1 MITDQ
6 KIDRISNKRTE
17 GVIKVSIFFV
27 ETHTHLDLIK
37 RNAQEVVKDA
47 AEKKVTKMVTIGID
61 LESSKI
67 ALEFASCFEGVYA
80 AIGFH
85 PHESKFLD
93 EENLKELEKLAIA
106 NKNKLV
112 AIGETGLDYY
122 WNHSTLPC
130 QMEAFKKQINMA
142 GKLNLPLIIHDR
154 EAHQDI
160 LKILAEEAKG
170 LKILLHCFSGDL
182 DMAKVCMERGYY
194 LGIGGVVTFNNAKK
208 LRAIV
213 KEISLENLVLE
224 TDSPYLAPHPF
235 RGKPNEP
242 KYIPLIAEK
251 IAEIKGISLEKVA
264 KTTSKTAQEFFGI

>member
-1 MITDQ
+1 LITKQ
-6 KIDRISNKRTE
+6 KIGRISNKRTE

-37 RNAQEVVKDA
+37 RNAEEVVKDA
-47 AEKKVTKMVTIGID
+47 AEKKVTKMVTVGID

-67 ALEFASCFEGVYA
+67 ALEFASRFEGVYA
-80 AIGFH
+80 AVGYH
-85 PHESKFLD
+85 PNEAKLIS
-93 EENLKELEKLAIA
+93 EQGWKELEGLTHNSKV
-106 NKNKLV
+106 V

-122 WNHSTLPC
+122 RRRSAIRD
-130 QMEAFKKQINMA
+130 QVEAFKKHLDLARN
-142 GKLNLPLIIHDR
+142 LNLSVIVHNR
-154 EAHQDI
+154 EAHQDT
-160 LKILAEEAKG
+160 LKILAEEAKD

-182 DMAKVCMERGYY
+182 DMAKVCIGRGYY

-213 KEISLENLVLE
+213 KEVSLENLVLE

-251 IAEIKGISLEKVA
+251 IAEIKGISLEEVA
-264 KTTSKTAQEFFGI
+264 TTTSKTAQEFFGI

>member
-1 MITDQ
+1 M
-6 KIDRISNKRTE
+6 
-17 GVIKVSIFFV
+17 

-47 AEKKVTKMVTIGID
+47 AEKKVAKMVTIGID

-67 ALEFASCFEGVYA
+67 ALEFASFFEGVYA

-85 PHESKFLD
+85 PHESKFLNK
-93 EENLKELEKLAIA
+93 ENLKELEKLAIA
-106 NKNKLV
+106 KKSKVV

-122 WNHSTLPC
+122 WKHSTLPC
-130 QMEAFKKQINMA
+130 QMEVFKKQISLA
-142 GKLNLPLIIHDR
+142 RKLNLPVIIHNR
-154 EAHQDI
+154 EAHRDT
-160 LKILAEEAKG
+160 LKILADEAKG

-182 DMAKVCMERGYY
+182 DMAKVCIEQGYY

-242 KYIPLIAEK
+242 KYIPFIAEK
-251 IAEIKGISLEKVA
+251 IAEIKGISLKEVA

>member
-1 MITDQ
+1 M
-6 KIDRISNKRTE
+6 
-17 GVIKVSIFFV
+17 

-37 RNAQEVVKDA
+37 RNAEEVVKDA
-47 AEKKVTKMVTIGID
+47 AEKKVTKMVAIGID

-67 ALEFASCFEGVYA
+67 ALEFASRFEGVYA

-93 EENLKELEKLAIA
+93 EESLKELEKLT
-106 NKNKLV
+106 KKEKVV
-112 AIGETGLDYY
+112 AVGETGLDYY
-122 WNHSTLPC
+122 WEHSNLAC
-130 QMEAFKKQINMA
+130 QMEAFKKQINLA
-142 GKLNLPLIIHDR
+142 QKFNLPLIVHER
-154 EAHQDI
+154 EAHHDT

-170 LKILLHCFSGDL
+170 LKIILHCFSGDL
-182 DMAKVCMERGYY
+182 NMAKVCLERGYY
-194 LGIGGVVTFNNAKK
+194 LGIGGVVTFNNAKR

-213 KEISLENLVLE
+213 EEIPLENLVLE

-251 IAEIKGISLEKVA
+251 IAEIKGISLEEVA
-264 KTTSKTAQEFFGI
+264 KITSKTAQEFFGI

>member
-1 MITDQ
+1 M
-6 KIDRISNKRTE
+6 
-17 GVIKVSIFFV
+17 IKVSIFFV

-37 RNAQEVVKDA
+37 RNAQEVVRDA
-47 AEKKVTKMVTIGID
+47 AETKVTKMVTIGID

-67 ALEFASCFEGVYA
+67 ALEFASLFEGVHA

-106 NKNKLV
+106 KKNEVV

-122 WNHSTLPC
+122 WKHSTLPC
-130 QMEAFKKQINMA
+130 QMEVFKKQISLA
-142 GKLNLPLIIHDR
+142 RKLNLPLIIHER
-154 EAHQDI
+154 EAHRDT

-182 DMAKVCMERGYY
+182 NMAKVCIERGYY

-208 LRAIV
+208 LRTIV
-213 KEISLENLVLE
+213 KEVSLESLVLE

-251 IAEIKGISLEKVA
+251 IAEIKGISLGKVA

>member
-1 MITDQ
+1 MTNQ
-6 KIDRISNKRTE
+6 KISRISNKRTE

-37 RNAQEVVKDA
+37 RNAEEVVKDA
-47 AEKKVTKMVTIGID
+47 AEKKVTKMVAIGID

-67 ALEFASCFEGVYA
+67 ALEFASRFEGVYA

-106 NKNKLV
+106 KKNEVV

-142 GKLNLPLIIHDR
+142 WKLNLPLIIHDR
-154 EAHQDI
+154 EAHRDT
-160 LKILAEEAKG
+160 LKILADEAKG

-182 DMAKVCMERGYY
+182 DMAKVCIERGYY
-194 LGIGGVVTFNNAKK
+194 LGVGGVVTFNNAKK
-208 LRAIV
+208 LRATV
-213 KEISLENLVLE
+213 KEVSLENLVLE

-251 IAEIKGISLEKVA
+251 IAEVKGISLEKVA

>member
-1 MITDQ
+1 MVE
-6 KIDRISNKRTE
+6 IST
-17 GVIKVSIFFV
+17 FFV

-37 RNAQEVVKDA
+37 RNAHEVVKDA
-47 AEKKVTKMVTIGID
+47 TEKRVTKMVSIGID

-67 ALEFASCFEGVYA
+67 ALEFASLFEEVYA

-93 EENLKELEKLAIA
+93 EENLKELEKLAK
-106 NKNKLV
+106 KNKVV

-142 GKLNLPLIIHDR
+142 RKFNLPLIIHDR
-154 EAHQDI
+154 EAHRDT

-182 DMAKVCMERGYY
+182 KMANACIERGYY
-194 LGIGGVVTFNNAKK
+194 LGIGGVVTFNNAKM

-213 KEISLENLVLE
+213 EEIPLENLVLE

>member
-1 MITDQ
+1 M
-6 KIDRISNKRTE
+6 
-17 GVIKVSIFFV
+17 IKVSIFFV

-67 ALEFASCFEGVYA
+67 ALEFASLFEGVYA

-93 EENLKELEKLAIA
+93 EENLKELEKLA
-106 NKNKLV
+106 KKDKVV
-112 AIGETGLDYY
+112 AVGETGLDYY
-122 WNHSTLPC
+122 WKHSNLAC
-130 QMEAFKKQINMA
+130 QMEVFKKQISLA
-142 GKLNLPLIIHDR
+142 RKLNLPLIIHNR
-154 EAHQDI
+154 EAHRDT
-160 LKILAEEAKG
+160 LKILANEAKG

-182 DMAKVCMERGYY
+182 DMAKICIERGYY

-213 KEISLENLVLE
+213 EEVSLENLVLE

-251 IAEIKGISLEKVA
+251 IAEIKEVSVKEVA
-264 KTTSKTAQEFFGI
+264 ERTSANSKEIFGI

>member
-1 MITDQ
+1 MTNQ
-6 KIDRISNKRTE
+6 KISRISNKRTE

-37 RNAQEVVKDA
+37 RNAEEVVKDA
-47 AEKKVTKMVTIGID
+47 AEKKVTKMVAIGID

-67 ALEFASCFEGVYA
+67 ALEFASRFEGVYA

-106 NKNKLV
+106 KKNEVV

-142 GKLNLPLIIHDR
+142 WKLNLPLIIHDR
-154 EAHQDI
+154 EAHRDT
-160 LKILAEEAKG
+160 LKILADEAKG

-182 DMAKVCMERGYY
+182 DMAKVCIERGYY

-208 LRAIV
+208 LRATV
-213 KEISLENLVLE
+213 KEVSLENLVLE

-251 IAEIKGISLEKVA
+251 IAEVKGISLEKVA

>member
-1 MITDQ
+1 M
-6 KIDRISNKRTE
+6 
-17 GVIKVSIFFV
+17 IKVSIFFV

-37 RNAQEVVKDA
+37 RNTEEVVKEA
-47 AEKKVTKMVTIGID
+47 AEKGVTKMVTIGID

-67 ALEFASCFEGVYA
+67 AIEFASRFEGVYA

-85 PHESKFLD
+85 PHEAKFLD
-93 EENLKELEKLAIA
+93 EENLKELEKLA
-106 NKNKLV
+106 KKDKVV

-122 WNHSTLPC
+122 WKHSTLPC
-130 QMEAFKKQINMA
+130 QMEAFKKQINLA
-142 GKLNLPLIIHDR
+142 RELNLPLIIHDR
-154 EAHQDI
+154 EAHQDT
-160 LKILAEEAKG
+160 LKVLNEEAKG

-182 DMAKVCMERGYY
+182 AMAKVCIGRGYY
-194 LGIGGVVTFNNAKK
+194 LGIGGVVTFNNAVK

-213 KEISLENLVLE
+213 KEVSLENLVLE

-251 IAEIKGISLEKVA
+251 IAEIKGISLEKIA
-264 KTTSKTAQEFFGI
+264 KITSKTVQEFYGI

>member
-1 MITDQ
+1 M
-6 KIDRISNKRTE
+6 
-17 GVIKVSIFFV
+17 IKVSTFFV

-37 RNAQEVVKDA
+37 RNAQEVVRDA

-67 ALEFASCFEGVYA
+67 ALEFASLFEGVHA

-106 NKNKLV
+106 KKNEVV

-130 QMEAFKKQINMA
+130 QMEAFKKQINLA

-154 EAHQDI
+154 DAHQDT

-182 DMAKVCMERGYY
+182 NMAKVCIERGYY

-213 KEISLENLVLE
+213 EEISLENLVLE

-251 IAEIKGISLEKVA
+251 IAEIKGISLGKVA

>member
-1 MITDQ
+1 M
-6 KIDRISNKRTE
+6 
-17 GVIKVSIFFV
+17 

-67 ALEFASCFEGVYA
+67 ALEFASRFEGVYV

-93 EENLKELEKLAIA
+93 EENLKELEKLAR
-106 NKNKLV
+106 KDKVV

-130 QMEAFKKQINMA
+130 QMRAFKKQIHMA

-154 EAHQDI
+154 DAHRDT

-182 DMAKVCMERGYY
+182 KMANVCMERGYY
-194 LGIGGVVTFNNAKK
+194 LGIGGVVTFNNAKG
-208 LRAIV
+208 LRAV
-213 KEISLENLVLE
+213 VEEIPLENLVLE

-242 KYIPLIAEK
+242 RYIPLIAEK
-251 IAEIKGISLEKVA
+251 IAEIKGISLEEVA
-264 KTTSKTAQEFFGI
+264 KITSKTAREFFGI

>member
-1 MITDQ
+1 MINDQ
-6 KIDRISNKRTE
+6 KIGKISNKRAE
-17 GVIKVSIFFV
+17 GVIKVSIFFM

-37 RNAQEVVKDA
+37 KNAEEVVKEA
-47 AEKKVTKMVTIGID
+47 AEKGVAKMVTIGID

-67 ALEFASCFEGVYA
+67 ALEFASRFEEVYA
-80 AIGFH
+80 VIGFH

-93 EENLKELEKLAIA
+93 AENLKELEKLA
-106 NKNKLV
+106 KKDKVV

-130 QMEAFKKQINMA
+130 QMEAFKKQVNLA
-142 GKLNLPLIIHDR
+142 RKLNLPLIIHDR
-154 EAHQDI
+154 EAHQDT
-160 LKILAEEAKG
+160 LKVLAEEAKD

-182 DMAKVCMERGYY
+182 DMFKVCVDRGYY
-194 LGIGGVVTFNNAKK
+194 LGIGGVVTFSNAIK

-213 KEISLENLVLE
+213 KEVPLENLVLE

-242 KYIPLIAEK
+242 KYIPLIAER
-251 IAEIKGISLEKVA
+251 IAGIKGISLEEVA
-264 KTTSKTAQEFFGI
+264 ATTSKTAQEFFGI

>member
-1 MITDQ
+1 M
-6 KIDRISNKRTE
+6 
-17 GVIKVSIFFV
+17 IKVSIFFV

-67 ALEFASCFEGVYA
+67 ALEFASLFEGVHA

-85 PHESKFLD
+85 PHESKFLV
-93 EENLKELEKLAIA
+93 EENLKELEKLAKKDKVA
-106 NKNKLV
+106 

-160 LKILAEEAKG
+160 LKVLAEEAKG

-182 DMAKVCMERGYY
+182 NMAKVCIERGYY

-213 KEISLENLVLE
+213 KAVSLESLVLE
-224 TDSPYLAPHPF
+224 TDSPYVAPHPF

-242 KYIPLIAEK
+242 KYIPLVAEK
-251 IAEIKGISLEKVA
+251 IAEIKEISLEKVA

>member
-1 MITDQ
+1 LLTDQ
-6 KIDRISNKRTE
+6 KISRISNKRAK
-17 GVIKVSIFFV
+17 GVIKVSTFFV

-37 RNAQEVVKDA
+37 RNTQEVVRDA

-67 ALEFASCFEGVYA
+67 ALEFASRFEGVYA

-93 EENLKELEKLAIA
+93 EENLKELEELTRKD
-106 NKNKLV
+106 KVV
-112 AIGETGLDYY
+112 AVGETGLDYY

-142 GKLNLPLIIHDR
+142 RKLNLPLIIHDR
-154 EAHQDI
+154 EAHQDT

-182 DMAKVCMERGYY
+182 NMAKVSIERGYY
-194 LGIGGVVTFNNAKK
+194 LGVGGVVTFNNAKK

-213 KEISLENLVLE
+213 KEVSLENLVLE

-264 KTTSKTAQEFFGI
+264 KITSKTAQDFFGI

>member
-1 MITDQ
+1 LLTDQ
-6 KIDRISNKRTE
+6 KIGRISNKRTE
-17 GVIKVSIFFV
+17 GVIKVIIFFV

-67 ALEFASCFEGVYA
+67 ALEFASRFEGVYA

-93 EENLKELEKLAIA
+93 EENLKKLEKLAIA
-106 NKNKLV
+106 KKNEVV

-130 QMEAFKKQINMA
+130 QMEVFKKQINLA
-142 GKLNLPLIIHDR
+142 RKLNLPLIIHDR
-154 EAHQDI
+154 EAHRDT
-160 LKILAEEAKG
+160 LKILADEAKG
-170 LKILLHCFSGDL
+170 LKVLLHCFSGDL
-182 DMAKVCMERGYY
+182 DMAKVCTERGYY
-194 LGIGGVVTFNNAKK
+194 LGVGGVVTFNNAKK

-251 IAEIKGISLEKVA
+251 IAEIKGISLEKIA

>member
-1 MITDQ
+1 LIIDQ
-6 KIDRISNKRTE
+6 KIGRISNKRTE
-17 GVIKVSIFFV
+17 EVIKVSIFFV

-47 AEKKVTKMVTIGID
+47 AEKKVTKIVTIGID
-61 LESSKI
+61 LESSEI
-67 ALEFASCFEGVYA
+67 ALEFASRFEGVYA

-93 EENLKELEKLAIA
+93 EANLKELEKLAIA
-106 NKNKLV
+106 KKNEVV

-142 GKLNLPLIIHDR
+142 QKLNLPLIVHDR
-154 EAHQDI
+154 DAHQDI

-182 DMAKVCMERGYY
+182 NMAKVCIQRGYY

-213 KEISLENLVLE
+213 KEVSLENLVLE

-251 IAEIKGISLEKVA
+251 IAEIKVISLEKVA
-264 KTTSKTAQEFFGI
+264 KTTSKTSQEFFGI

>member
-1 MITDQ
+1 MVE
-6 KIDRISNKRTE
+6 IST
-17 GVIKVSIFFV
+17 FFV
-27 ETHTHLDLIK
+27 DTHIHLDLIK
-37 RNAQEVVKDA
+37 RNAQEVVRDA

-67 ALEFASCFEGVYA
+67 ALEFASRYEGVYA

-93 EENLKELEKLAIA
+93 EENLKELEKLA
-106 NKNKLV
+106 KKDKVV

-122 WNHSTLPC
+122 WKHSNLAC
-130 QMEAFKKQINMA
+130 QMEAFRKQVILA

-154 EAHQDI
+154 DAHQDA
-160 LKILAEEAKG
+160 LKILAEEAKS
-170 LKILLHCFSGDL
+170 LKVLLHCFSGDL
-182 DMAKVCMERGYY
+182 DMAKVCIERGYY

-213 KEISLENLVLE
+213 KEVSLENLVLE

-242 KYIPLIAEK
+242 KYIPFIAER
-251 IAEIKGISLEKVA
+251 IAELKGVSVKEVA
-264 KTTSKTAQEFFGI
+264 ERTSANSKEIFGI

>member
-1 MITDQ
+1 M
-6 KIDRISNKRTE
+6 
-17 GVIKVSIFFV
+17 IKVSIFFV

-67 ALEFASCFEGVYA
+67 ALEFASLFEGVYA

-93 EENLKELEKLAIA
+93 EENLKELEKLA
-106 NKNKLV
+106 KKDKVV

-130 QMEAFKKQINMA
+130 QTEAFKKQINLA
-142 GKLNLPLIIHDR
+142 QKLNLPLIIHDR

-182 DMAKVCMERGYY
+182 DMAKVCIERGYY

-213 KEISLENLVLE
+213 EEVSLENLVLE

-242 KYIPLIAEK
+242 RYIPLIAEK
-251 IAEIKGISLEKVA
+251 IAEIKGINLKEVA
-264 KTTSKTAQEFFGI
+264 DRTSANSKEIFGI

>member
-1 MITDQ
+1 LLTDQ
-6 KIDRISNKRTE
+6 KIGRISNKRTE
-17 GVIKVSIFFV
+17 GVIKVIIFFV

-37 RNAQEVVKDA
+37 RNAEEVVKDA
-47 AEKKVTKMVTIGID
+47 AEKKVTNMVTIGID

-67 ALEFASCFEGVYA
+67 ALEFASRFEGVYA

-93 EENLKELEKLAIA
+93 EENLKKLEKLAVA
-106 NKNKLV
+106 KKNEVV

-130 QMEAFKKQINMA
+130 QMEVFKKQINLA
-142 GKLNLPLIIHDR
+142 RKLNLPLIIHDR
-154 EAHQDI
+154 EAHRDT
-160 LKILAEEAKG
+160 LKILADEAKG
-170 LKILLHCFSGDL
+170 LKVLLHCFSGDL
-182 DMAKVCMERGYY
+182 DMAKVCIERGYY

-213 KEISLENLVLE
+213 KEVSLESLVLE

-251 IAEIKGISLEKVA
+251 IAEIKGISLEKIA

>member
-1 MITDQ
+1 MV
-6 KIDRISNKRTE
+6 E
-17 GVIKVSIFFV
+17 VSTFFV

-67 ALEFASCFEGVYA
+67 ALEFASRFEGVYA

-93 EENLKELEKLAIA
+93 EENLKELEKLA
-106 NKNKLV
+106 KKDKVV
-112 AIGETGLDYY
+112 AVGETGLDYY
-122 WNHSTLPC
+122 WKHSALPC

-142 GKLNLPLIIHDR
+142 QKLNLPLIVHDR
-154 EAHQDI
+154 DAHQDT

-170 LKILLHCFSGDL
+170 LKILLHCFSGNL
-182 DMAKVCMERGYY
+182 DMAKVCIERGYF

-213 KEISLENLVLE
+213 EEISLESLVLE

-251 IAEIKGISLEKVA
+251 IAEIKGISLEEVA
-264 KTTSKTAQEFFGI
+264 EITSNTAQEFFRI

>member
-1 MITDQ
+1 LITDQ
-6 KIDRISNKRTE
+6 KIDRILNKRTE
-17 GVIKVSIFFV
+17 EVIKVSTFFM

-67 ALEFASCFEGVYA
+67 ALEFASLFEGVY
-80 AIGFH
+80 
-85 PHESKFLD
+85 
-93 EENLKELEKLAIA
+93 NLKELEKLA
-106 NKNKLV
+106 KKDKVV

-122 WNHSTLPC
+122 WNHSALPC
-130 QMEAFKKQINMA
+130 QMEAFKKQVNLA
-142 GKLNLPLIIHDR
+142 RKLNLPVIIHDR
-154 EAHQDI
+154 EAHQDT
-160 LKILAEEAKG
+160 LKILADEAKG

-182 DMAKVCMERGYY
+182 DMAKVCIERGYY

-208 LRAIV
+208 LRTIV
-213 KEISLENLVLE
+213 EEVSLENLVLE

-251 IAEIKGISLEKVA
+251 IAEIKRVSVKEVGEK
-264 KTTSKTAQEFFGI
+264 TSANSKEIFGI